1 MSQKSSCGNAVPT
14 QFLMWERRSHS
25 ISYVGTLFPCVP
37 AHYTTECQGLIRP
50 IFFMPNE
57 GTSIPSFGRTT
68 PSATTNVPI
77 FLKHYDRH
85 FLQYYYFLCINYFM
99 KNN

>member
-14 QFLMWERRSHS
+14 QFLMWERRSHA
-25 ISYVGTLFPCVP
+25 FQP
-37 AHYTTECQGLIRP
+37 HYTTECQGLIRP

-57 GTSIPSFGRTT
+57 GSSIPSFGRTT

>member
-1 MSQKSSCGNAVPT
+1 MSQKSSCGNAVP
-14 QFLMWERRSHS
+14 MRSS
-25 ISYVGTLFPCVP
+25 P
-37 AHYTTECQGLIRP
+37 TTPLNVKDSFVQS
-50 IFFMPNE
+50 FFMPNE